1 MLELLTSISEGAW
14 EYLWRIFVV
23 ILMCLRPCDYVL
35 LNPLRS
41 CDLTVRKLTRDSQK
55 CQGGADKFF

>member
-23 ILMCLRPCDYVL
+23 ILMCSGLVILPCVSL
-35 LNPLRS
+35 HE
-41 CDLTVRKLTRDSQK
+41 TRKNVK
-55 CQGGADKFF
+55 GALISFSED